1 MGAIKT
7 VTEWRVTGDPTTTVV
22 HPSGQ
27 PFEMSFPPYHFV
39 WYSNQT
45 YDERSR
51 PVHPNAL
58 PGAPGGAEFWL
69 SAEEAA
75 RRFMRVARDWKEGPF
90 LHKRT
95 VTYTEWEEQ

>member
-7 VTEWRVTGDPTTTVV
+7 VTEWRVTGDPTVNLLLGDGST
-22 HPSGQ
+22 H
-27 PFEMSFPPYHFV
+27 EAKFPPYSFV
-39 WYSNQT
+39 WYSDQT

-51 PVHPNAL
+51 PVSPNAL

-75 RRFMRVARDWKEGPF
+75 RRFIKHVGAWKDGPF